1 MPLQQ
6 IERKNMKRLLVLA
19 LATAVSASALYAAD
33 RAAKESERLDSAAAV
48 IKELEKTPDKGIPDE
63 IVSRAKCVAVVPSLK
78 KGAIGIGGQYGQ
90 GFATCRTKAGG
101 WSAPA
106 PIRMAG
112 GSWGLQ
118 LGGSSSDIVMVAVND
133 KGMQKLLESKFKIGA
148 DANASAGPVG
158 RHAQAGTDWKLESE
172 LLTYS
177 RSKGLFAGI
186 SLDGTDVSQNDDDTA
201 ALYGHLV
208 PFRTILSGQTPA
220 PAGAHEFVSAVS
232 HYFNRAQASKSD

>member
-1 MPLQQ
+1 
-6 IERKNMKRLLVLA
+6 MKKFLIWVLT
-19 LATAVSASALYAAD
+19 TAVGASALYAAD
-33 RAAKESERLDSAAAV
+33 TGAKEQERLESAAAV

-63 IVSRAKCVAVVPSLK
+63 IVSRARCVAVVPSLK

-90 GFATCRTKAGG
+90 GFATCRTKGG
-101 WSAPA
+101 RWSAPA

-112 GSWGLQ
+112 GSWGFQ
-118 LGGSSSDIVMVAVND
+118 LGGSASDIVMVAVND
-133 KGMQKLLESKFKIGA
+133 KGMQDLLASKFKIGA

-158 RHAQAGTDWKLESE
+158 RHAQAGTNWKLDSE

-186 SLDGTDVSQNDDDTA
+186 SLDGTNVSQNDDDTA

-220 PAGAHEFVSAVS
+220 PAGAQEFVSAITR
-232 HYFNRAQASKSD
+232 YFNRAQAAEQSKD

>member
-1 MPLQQ
+1 
-6 IERKNMKRLLVLA
+6 MKRLWILA

-33 RAAKESERLDSAAAV
+33 EKAAKERERLDSATAV
-48 IKELEKTPDKGIPDE
+48 IKELEQTPDKGIPDE

-78 KGAIGIGGQYGQ
+78 KGAIVFGGQYGQ

-118 LGGSSSDIVMVAVND
+118 IGGSASDIVMVAVND
-133 KGMQKLLESKFKIGA
+133 KGMQDLLSSKFKIGA

-158 RHAQAGTDWKLESE
+158 RHAQAGTDWKLDSE

-186 SLDGTDVSQNDDDTA
+186 SLDGTNVSQNDEDTA
-201 ALYGHLV
+201 ALYGHV
-208 PFRTILSGQTPA
+208 IPFRSILSGQTPA
-220 PAGAHEFVSAVS
+220 PPGAHQFVSAVGR
-232 HYFNRAQASKSD
+232 YFNRAVETKGEGK